1 MPEPIYKIAGGLTLV
16 AGAVF
21 LFSRR
26 FYFTLAI
33 LLAALVAVSVAY
45 LYLSEPMLLRVAVG
59 PAGGRDARLIDALEK
74 VLEERRASV
83 RLRTIVTSG
92 LVENRALLEK
102 GDADLAIIRGD
113 QGLPGDSTVVMILRM
128 EVLVVVAP
136 SKLELETFS
145 ELKGKRVGLVV
156 RSPLDEPAF
165 AKLLGLY
172 GMQPSDL
179 KTTVISQADVAAL
192 TDAGRLDA
200 AIVFGPLIDP
210 EVTAVVY
217 AVDAKKKKGPS
228 ILEIDLSGLAE
239 KNTQAASEVTIPKRA
254 FPRRRIPDDEV
265 NTIGVPTLLAGNTP
279 RGPARAKLR
288 AQAVKELAR
297 QLIERRSELS
307 QKVGYPVPIEKPD
320 TDKDVRFPIH
330 PGTAAYLDDTDI
342 SWFTLFSDQ
351 IWTVWLVG
359 GVLASASIGF
369 LGFMR
374 TPSKDPMQGLL
385 ERLGAIT
392 ARAKTHPDELDRL
405 TDELA
410 EVASKLAT
418 LAYEGKVTADQF
430 APVQLAYD
438 NARFAVETAR
448 DRQARRAS

>member
-1 MPEPIYKIAGGLTLV
+1 
-16 AGAVF
+16 
-21 LFSRR
+21 
-26 FYFTLAI
+26 
-33 LLAALVAVSVAY
+33 
-45 LYLSEPMLLRVAVG
+45 
-59 PAGGRDARLIDALEK
+59 
-74 VLEERRASV
+74 
-83 RLRTIVTSG
+83 
-92 LVENRALLEK
+92 
-102 GDADLAIIRGD
+102 
-113 QGLPGDSTVVMILRM
+113 
-128 EVLVVVAP
+128 
-136 SKLELETFS
+136 
-145 ELKGKRVGLVV
+145 
-156 RSPLDEPAF
+156 
-165 AKLLGLY
+165 
-172 GMQPSDL
+172 
-179 KTTVISQADVAAL
+179 
-192 TDAGRLDA
+192 
-200 AIVFGPLIDP
+200 
-210 EVTAVVY
+210 
-217 AVDAKKKKGPS
+217 
-228 ILEIDLSGLAE
+228 
-239 KNTQAASEVTIPKRA
+239 
-254 FPRRRIPDDEV
+254 
-265 NTIGVPTLLAGNTP
+265 
-279 RGPARAKLR
+279 
-288 AQAVKELAR
+288 
-297 QLIERRSELS
+297 
-307 QKVGYPVPIEKPD
+307 VPIEKPD

-374 TPSKDPMQGLL
+374 TPSKDPTQGLL